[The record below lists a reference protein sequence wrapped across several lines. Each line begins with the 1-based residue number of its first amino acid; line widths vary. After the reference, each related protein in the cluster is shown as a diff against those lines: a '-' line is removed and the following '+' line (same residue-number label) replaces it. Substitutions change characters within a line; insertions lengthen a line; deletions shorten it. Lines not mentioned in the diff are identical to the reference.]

1 MKSINSLNRNRDF
14 KRIYSKGKYAS
25 SKLLVTYVLK
35 NRLKTIRVGI
45 TTSKKVGNAVQRN
58 RCRRIIRAAY
68 FPIQK
73 QLPQGFDIVF
83 VARNETP
90 NVKSYDISRDML
102 YQFRKIGLLK

>member
-14 KRIYSKGKYAS
+14 KRIYSKGKYVS

-45 TTSKKVGNAVQRN
+45 TTSKKIGNAVQRN
-58 RCRRIIRAAY
+58 RCRRIIRAAWL
-68 FPIQK
+68 PIQK
-73 QLPQGFDIVF
+73 QIPKCFDIVF
-83 VARNETP
+83 VARNDTP
-90 NVKSYDISRDML
+90 NVKSYDISKDML